1 MFEQTTEPSYG
12 NIVVHLKL
20 LEGFD
25 ILIGLTEHI
34 IKTRI
39 EHLYQCWHFLRSKS
53 LYSIRIILHFSI
65 SSIFYYIGYK
75 SKHSKELDELISF
88 IKISFI
94 PSRKGLDTTI
104 LIQINS
110 SRVTTRIFKVILI
123 LRWSAHWCSSKV
135 GNGNK

>member
-12 NIVVHLKL
+12 NIVVHLKF
-20 LEGFD
+20 LEGLD

-39 EHLYQCWHFLRSKS
+39 EHLYQCWHFLRSKHVK
-53 LYSIRIILHFSI
+53 LFCI
-65 SSIFYYIGYK
+65 SAFHQYFYYIIYK
-75 SKHSKELDELISF
+75 SKHNKKLDELISF

>member
-1 MFEQTTEPSYG
+1 MEPSYG

-39 EHLYQCWHFLRSKS
+39 EHLYQCWHFYKVETRS
-53 LYSIRIILHFSI
+53 IILHFSI
-65 SSIFYYIGYK
+65 SSIFYYIVYK
-75 SKHSKELDELISF
+75 SKHNKKLVEMISF

-123 LRWSAHWCSSKV
+123 LRSSAHCGVGSKV